1 MSSIRAHI
9 HEAFTI
15 LSKVGNSRQRKY
27 ASVMIVSAFCALLI
41 SYGIPDEYAAQAKI
55 VDEYKTTDLLIGLNS
70 VNVMMRD
77 LNSSAGN
84 EGTDDIEIYSKIF
97 RSTDFI
103 RSISQIPLH
112 KYKQCYFDYLNT
124 HHQQPFWESF
134 FSRSISSAQEQEN
147 AIFDIIRKN
156 INYSLSSKSQT
167 LELQITDQ
175 DPEVAAD
182 VLDQAL
188 AFLKKEIERL
198 RTHRAIVSKEN
209 AEKKRKE
216 ACMAYQQ
223 AKKEYEQYA
232 DSHEKA
238 SSDYTTSRLR
248 HLEKDYQLKYNIYQK
263 ASEEYTRAD
272 YLVKKE
278 NYSFAVV
285 KKYNLSHERV
295 YPYRWAYAAVA
306 FLIALFACLCH
317 AIYTRKGNDNAFR
330 NFDFGGLFS
339 PWAIT
344 ISIWTAILGFYY
356 LLDTKLY
363 PITSQ
368 FYYCF
373 IIWLPIFCICALIIY
388 NAFRHQD
395 TDDLWSESLDFNK
408 TIFNAFF
415 VLSLIITPLYVYRVL
430 QIVMM
435 FSTEDL
441 MNNVRTLAL
450 YGEGQGLLSYSIV
463 INQSLFVVAL
473 WAHPRVPTW
482 QVVTLAIACLM
493 NSLAIMEKESMFFVF
508 ISIVFVLFEKKVIK
522 LRSILIYGSILIV
535 LFYLFNLGRA
545 EEGSEYQEEETLLDF
560 FAMYVLSPPVAFCQL
575 GQELTPQFGT
585 NTFEKI
591 YVFLARF
598 GFSDIVVKEK
608 LQEFVW
614 VPIPTNVYTVFQPFF
629 IDFGYKGIA
638 FFSGVYGCL
647 CGWLYRL
654 YKNKN
659 GIGCALY
666 TYAVF
671 ALVLQFYQENFF
683 HSLVFLLQFTFFV
696 TLFTQKKVKLLL
708 NIKKP

>member
-1 MSSIRAHI
+1 M
-9 HEAFTI
+9 
-15 LSKVGNSRQRKY
+15 KY
-27 ASVMIVSAFCALLI
+27 AVWVVLSAVFGWLVSLA
-41 SYGIPDEYAAQAKI
+41 IPNEYAAQAKI
-55 VDEYKTTDLLIGLNS
+55 SDEYKTTDLLIGLNS
-70 VNVMMRD
+70 MNVMMRD
-77 LNSSAGN
+77 LNANAGN
-84 EGTDDIEIYSKIF
+84 EGTDDIETYSKILQS
-97 RSTDFI
+97 RDFI
-103 RSISQIPLH
+103 IGISQLPIH
-112 KYKQCYFDYLNT
+112 KYKQSYFDYISA
-124 HHQQPFWESF
+124 HHQRPFWEKL
-134 FSRSISSAQEQEN
+134 FSWSASSAQEQEA
-147 AIFDIIRKN
+147 AIYDIIQEN
-156 INYSLSSKSQT
+156 IKYTLSSKSQT

-175 DPEVAAD
+175 DAEVAAD
-182 VLDQAL
+182 ILNQTL
-188 AFLKKEIERL
+188 AFLKQKIERL
-198 RTHRAIVSKEN
+198 RSHRATIAKDN
-209 AEKKRKE
+209 AEKRRKE
-216 ACMAYQQ
+216 ACIAYQQ
-223 AKKEYEQYA
+223 AKRDYEYFA
-232 DSHEKA
+232 DAHEKA
-238 SSDYTTSRLR
+238 SSDYATSRLA
-248 HLEKDYQLKYNIYQK
+248 HLEKDYQLKYNIYKK
-263 ASEEYTRAD
+263 ASEEYVRAD
-272 YLVKKE
+272 FLTKKE
-278 NYSFAVV
+278 NTSFVVV
-285 KKYNLSHERV
+285 KKYNLSQEKIR
-295 YPYRWAYAAVA
+295 PYRWAYAAVA
-306 FLIALFACLCH
+306 FLIALFVCLCH
-317 AIYTRKGNDNAFR
+317 AIFTRKGTDNAFR
-330 NFDFGGLFS
+330 RADFGGMFS
-339 PWAIT
+339 PWSIT
-344 ISIWTAILGFYY
+344 ISIWAAILGFYY
-356 LLDTKLY
+356 LLNTKLY

-373 IIWLPIFCICALIIY
+373 IIWLPIFCICALITY
-388 NAFRHQD
+388 NAVQHQD
-395 TDDLWSESLDFNK
+395 KEDLWSEGLDFNK
-408 TIFNAFF
+408 TIFNVFF

-473 WAHPRVPTW
+473 WAHPKVPTW

-522 LRSILIYGSILIV
+522 LRSILIYGGILIV
-535 LFYLFNLGRA
+535 VFYLFNLGRA

-560 FAMYVLSPPVAFCQL
+560 FAMYALSPPVAFCQL
-575 GQELTPQFGT
+575 GQELTAQFGT

-696 TLFTQKKVKLLL
+696 TLFTQKKVQLSF
-708 NIKKP
+708 NIGNA